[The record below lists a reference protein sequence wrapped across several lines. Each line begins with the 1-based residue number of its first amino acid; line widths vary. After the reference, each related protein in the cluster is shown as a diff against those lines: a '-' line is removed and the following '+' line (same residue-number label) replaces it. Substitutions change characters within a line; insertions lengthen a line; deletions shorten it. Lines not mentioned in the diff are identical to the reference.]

1 MATTS
6 PYPAGP
12 PGPVLKRVARYRR
25 VSTDEQAEWGTSL
38 ADQDQQTAAAILARR
53 GWVDC
58 GADYINDGVSG
69 TLRRRPAMDRL
80 IADCQARKID
90 VVVITKLDRFA
101 RKLKTLLHL
110 WDAIEAAGAAIVI
123 IEESIDSSTAVG
135 RLVRNVLGAIAEF
148 EVENIR
154 ARTMAGRRTRA
165 KEGHVWRTRAP
176 LGYRYVKGDRA
187 AGTKH
192 RLELDSAG
200 GGLYP
205 ALVEEIITRVGSGE
219 ISASALAREFNAR
232 GVPTQRGGAQWY
244 HATITGIIHNPAHHG
259 RPEYGRF
266 SYTSH
271 ETDDGRIVRAKR
283 RGDDPIAGSGPAIV
297 TEEEVEAARQ
307 ALARNLK
314 YTHRAATKDYL
325 LGGGLITCGVCGEP
339 HHWAA
344 KTTRHGH
351 PRYWCR
357 VDQSHSLSG
366 RVLEPAVWEALA
378 ALLRDPARIIAA
390 ARKDQGGR
398 RRGRAGK
405 RADAAEDAL
414 RRAERELADLDRR
427 RGELLDLRLERV
439 VDDAVYRAKDAQ
451 LAAGRAVV
459 ERRRDDLA
467 ARVAPALAPD
477 ARTVAGVE
485 EQCRRLAAW
494 LDDPT
499 GATAERRRWIV
510 RRVVRRIVATR
521 QEVTIEGR
529 LPGGSALAS
538 GVPANVA
545 RGEDAEAASGVS
557 LPTPPMLERVLTEAA
572 SPKRFHHPL
581 A

>member
-1 MATTS
+1 MATSTS
-6 PYPAGP
+6 PHPPGP
-12 PGPVLKRVARYRR
+12 PGPILKRVARYRR

-58 GADYINDGVSG
+58 GTDYVDDGVSG

-80 IADCQARKID
+80 IADCQAKRVEI
-90 VVVITKLDRFA
+90 VIVTKLDRFA

-110 WDAIEAAGAAIVI
+110 WDAIEATGAAIVI

-192 RLELDSAG
+192 RLELDSGG

-205 ALVEEIITRVGSGE
+205 ALVEEIMTRVGSGE

-266 SYTSH
+266 SYTSR
-271 ETDDGRIVRAKR
+271 ETDDGRVVRAKQ
-283 RGDDPIAGSGPAIV
+283 RGDDPIAGTGPAIV
-297 TEEEVEAARQ
+297 TQEQVEAARQ
-307 ALARNLK
+307 ALARNLR
-314 YTHRAATKDYL
+314 YTKPAAAKDYL

-390 ARKDQGGR
+390 TQRDQGGQG
-398 RRGRAGK
+398 RRGQTAK
-405 RADAAEDAL
+405 KADAAETAL

-439 VDDAVYRAKDAQ
+439 VDDTVYRAKDAQ

-459 ERRRDDLA
+459 ERRRDELA
-467 ARVAPALAPD
+467 ARVAPLLMPD

-499 GATAERRRWIV
+499 GATPERRRWIV

-529 LPGGSALAS
+529 LPALA
-538 GVPANVA
+538 VDVMAH
-545 RGEDAEAASGVS
+545 GEDAKAAPNVLPSAPPVREGV
-557 LPTPPMLERVLTEAA
+557 RTEAA